1 MRILTLASTRAES
14 ATAGLAQTTDSMLL
28 ERVKNLLEPGP
39 NDNWDWY
46 PSQPPAPRAGAGTR
60 ARALIRGV
68 MRLALT
74 GCVRRTRVCR
84 ATMRDGEIERR
95 YGNGKKMLT
104 AEQMKKHKEW
114 LARAKQEEK
123 DYTPWK

>member
-46 PSQPPAPRAGAGTR
+46 PSQPPAPRARACTR
-60 ARALIRGV
+60 CDVPSFDGLRASH
-68 MRLALT
+68 T
-74 GCVRRTRVCR
+74 CVQGHN
-84 ATMRDGEIERR
+84 A
-95 YGNGKKMLT
+95 
-104 AEQMKKHKEW
+104 
-114 LARAKQEEK
+114 
-123 DYTPWK
+123 

>member
-60 ARALIRGV
+60 AHTRRDAPSFDGLRASH
-68 MRLALT
+68 T
-74 GCVRRTRVCR
+74 CVQGHN
-84 ATMRDGEIERR
+84 A
-95 YGNGKKMLT
+95 
-104 AEQMKKHKEW
+104 
-114 LARAKQEEK
+114 
-123 DYTPWK
+123 